1 MTDENKK
8 DEAVNDKKT
17 TEPEMAPLS
26 ETDVSEKKD
35 DQVAEL
41 THALARAMA
50 DLQNYKRRTEE
61 DQSKFVRFANGEMLR
76 MILPV
81 VDNLNRS
88 KAHMPEDLKDNE
100 WAKGVIH
107 AHDELLKNLEKMGV
121 KKMEVVG
128 KKLDPKLHDGVMMG
142 TGEKDMVVEELEA
155 GYTLNG
161 EVLKPAKVKVGD
173 GN

>member
-1 MTDENKK
+1 MTDDTKK
-8 DEAVNDKKT
+8 DDELKDKVTDEAQN
-17 TEPEMAPLS
+17 PPIS
-26 ETDVSEKKD
+26 ETEVLEQKE

-41 THALARAMA
+41 TNALARAMA
-50 DLQNYKRRTEE
+50 DLQNFKRRTEE
-61 DQSKFVRFANGEMLR
+61 DQSKFVRFASSEMLR

-88 KAHMPEDLKDNE
+88 KSHMPEDLKENE

-107 AHDELLKNLEKMGV
+107 AHDDLLKNLEKMGV

-128 KKLDPKLHDGVMMG
+128 KKLDPKFHDGVMMG
-142 TGEKDMVVEELEA
+142 TGERDMVVEELEP

-161 EVLKPAKVKVGD
+161 EVLKVAKVKVGD
-173 GN
+173 GS